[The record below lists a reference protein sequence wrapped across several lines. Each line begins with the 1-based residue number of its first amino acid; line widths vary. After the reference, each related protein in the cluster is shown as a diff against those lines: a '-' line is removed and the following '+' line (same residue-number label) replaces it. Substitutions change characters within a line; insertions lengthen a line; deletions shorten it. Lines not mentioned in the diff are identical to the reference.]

1 MYFFATVLPV
11 GDLYVEKVLLF
22 THGEEALFILQGEEG
37 QRYLCSKTSELTDV
51 GIVSWVFVP
60 IGKYDLISVVDG
72 ADYRNFFEKTSGYQ
86 VSYSEEMGL
95 YVKEFPAEK
104 IYAGMLPAYQVDI
117 SQIEHDESYMMGLKK
132 EEKQQFHITEFYH
145 ASA

>member
-51 GIVSWVFVP
+51 GIISWVFVP
-60 IGKYDLISVVDG
+60 VSNDDLISVVNG
-72 ADYRNFFEKTSGYQ
+72 VDYRNFFEKTSGYQ

-95 YVKEFPAEK
+95 YVKGFPAEK
-104 IYAGMLPAYQVDI
+104 NYAGMLPAYQADI
-117 SQIEHDESYMMGLKK
+117 SQIEHDEPYMMELKK
-132 EEKQQFHITEFYH
+132 EEKQQFHVTGLYH